1 MARKTAPQTA
11 FVPEGYPYRDL
22 CPLVKATLEA
32 GLSVML
38 HGHPGV
44 GKSTLAAEVAADL
57 GLPLIDLRLAQR
69 EPAELGGVH
78 VPDRERG
85 QLTLLAPPW
94 VRQAVE
100 APTLVF
106 LDEINAAVTRLH
118 QAVAYQIVLERRV
131 GPFQFHPGTR
141 VMAAGNLDE
150 DNAIAVPLSSALNNR
165 FAHYT
170 LRVDVAAWLAW
181 AEGAG
186 VPAEMLAYLRAHQH
200 QGTDL
205 LYQNDGAEAFPSPRS
220 WEMAGRVYRTAP
232 EPLRRR
238 VVSACIGPAAA
249 DRFFQYERLYRRV
262 APEKIVAGK
271 QALDFTTDKNAD
283 PSFIHAVLASVASW
297 VGEQPAFDPAWIEP
311 LVGLLTARGLEPE
324 YQFVFLRDLKRRGN
338 LTDHL
343 RPHPAY
349 RQLAQDLVSLHA
361 GLYQ

>member
-1 MARKTAPQTA
+1 MAKRSKPDVA
-11 FVPEGYPYRDL
+11 FVPEGYTYSELR
-22 CPLVKATLEA
+22 PLVRATLDAE
-32 GLSVML
+32 LSVML

-78 VPDRERG
+78 VPDRRRE

-94 VRQAVE
+94 VRE
-100 APTLVF
+100 ACEQPALVF
-106 LDEINAAVTRLH
+106 LDELNAAVTRLH

-131 GPFQFHPGTR
+131 GPFVFHPGTR

-165 FAHYT
+165 FAHFT

-186 VPAEMLAYLRAHQH
+186 LPPELLAYFRAHER
-200 QGTDL
+200 QGAGL
-205 LYQNDGAEAFPSPRS
+205 LYANDGADAFPTPRS
-220 WEMAGRVYRTAP
+220 WEMAGRVYRTAS

-238 VVSACIGPAAA
+238 AMSACIGAPAA
-249 DRFFQYERLYRRV
+249 DRFFQYEKLYRRV
-262 APEKIVAGK
+262 SPERILAGK
-271 QALDFTTDKNAD
+271 QVLDFTTDANSD
-283 PSFIHAVLASVASW
+283 PSFIHAVLAATAAW
-297 VGEQPAFDPAWIEP
+297 VGEQPAFRPEWVQP
-311 LVGLLTARGLEPE
+311 LLALLKAPGLEAE

-338 LTDHL
+338 FTDHL
-343 RPHPAY
+343 RPHPAF
-349 RQLAQDLVSLHA
+349 RELAGQLVSLHA